1 MSFSMNDDT
10 AKKLIITGA
19 SVLVGYT
26 LKQMA
31 KKKWMNVYNE
41 EPPTTKPTEEID
53 WKKVILWSVI
63 TGTAIS
69 SAKLATKRY
78 LTVKLNS

>member
-1 MSFSMNDDT
+1 MSDET
-10 AKKLIITGA
+10 AKKIIITGA
-19 SVLVGYT
+19 SVLVGYG

-31 KKKWMNVYNE
+31 KKKWMEVYNE
-41 EPPTTKPTEEID
+41 EPPTTKVTEEID

-78 LTVKLNS
+78 LTLKLEY